1 MAGSY
6 NHCVTNKGNL
16 MSNDRMMISGAMIEN
31 LGDAYE
37 AIEEMFGMI
46 WYLACKLDGPVDNES
61 LSHEERLVKYN
72 EVKLAVEEAREN
84 YAQGLS
90 ASRDIHAISPDNRR
104 GGDNE

>member
-6 NHCVTNKGNL
+6 NHCVTDAGNL

-46 WYLACKLDGPVDNES
+46 WWLA
-61 LSHEERLVKYN
+61 SHVAPAAPASEMK
-72 EVKLAVEEAREN
+72 AMVEAARKN
-84 YAQGLS
+84 YKEGLETS
-90 ASRDIHAISPDNRR
+90 KQIHRDFPDHRSRRD
-104 GGDNE
+104 

>member
-6 NHCVTNKGNL
+6 NHCVTRNGNL

-46 WYLACKLDGPVDNES
+46 WWLAYKLDGPSEPED
-61 LSHEERLVKYN
+61 LSHEDRVRRYED
-72 EVKLAVEEAREN
+72 VKLAVEEARQN
-84 YAQGLS
+84 YKQGLET
-90 ASRDIHAISPDNRR
+90 SRDIHAIAPDNRR
-104 GGDNE
+104 D